1 MKNWGF
7 YSICFFIVATLAS
20 CKKDKESTVDNEKVE
35 NSIEYAQG
43 FSINEYKDYS
53 VLTIKQP
60 WVDAT
65 KTYKY
70 VLYKEVTNNIPDS
83 LSSLPSVQVPIKSIV
98 VTSTTHLPSLVILEE
113 EESLKGFPGLN
124 YVSSPSIRKEIDA
137 GVIKELGQNEQ
148 LNTELLL
155 DLNPKAVVAFT
166 MDGSNA
172 TFNTIE
178 KSGIPVIYN
187 GDWVEQTPLGKAEWV
202 KLFGALYG
210 KEKEA
215 KAFFDKIVKDYEE
228 ALDLVKN
235 VKSFPTVMS
244 GAMYQ
249 DVWYMPQGQSWM
261 AVYFKDAKSNY
272 LWKDT
277 EGTGSLS
284 LSYEVVLD
292 KAIDAN
298 FWINP
303 AQYESLAD
311 LEKANPH
318 YTKFKAFKQKNV
330 YSFAPRKGATGGSIF
345 YELGPTRPDLILK
358 DLIYILHPE
367 VVMPNYVPVFFEQ
380 LK

>member
-1 MKNWGF
+1 MKNWKF
-7 YSICFFIVATLAS
+7 YSVCFFIVASLAS
-20 CKKDKESTVDNEKVE
+20 CKKDTESTITNGKVE
-35 NSIEYAQG
+35 NSIKYAQG
-43 FSINEYKDYS
+43 FSINEYENYS
-53 VLTIKQP
+53 IVTIKQP
-60 WVDAT
+60 WVDAD
-65 KTYKY
+65 KSYKY
-70 VLYKEVTNNIPDS
+70 VLYKDAKGSVPDS
-83 LSSLPSVQVPIKSIV
+83 LQSLPSVQVPIKSIV
-98 VTSTTHLPSLVILEE
+98 VTSTTHLPSLVILGEE
-113 EESLKGFPGLN
+113 GSLKGFPGLN

-137 GVIKELGQNEQ
+137 GIIKELGQNEQ
-148 LNTELLL
+148 LNTEVLL
-155 DLNPKAVVAFT
+155 DLNPNAVVAFA
-166 MDGSNA
+166 MDGTNTSLS
-172 TFNTIE
+172 TIE

-210 KEKEA
+210 KEKET
-215 KAFFDKIVKDYEE
+215 KVFFDKVVKDYEE
-228 ALDLVKN
+228 ALDLVKE
-235 VKSFPTVMS
+235 VRSFPTVMS

-249 DVWYMPQGQSWM
+249 DVWYAPQGQSWM
-261 AVYFKDAKSNY
+261 AVYFKDAKSYY

-284 LSYEVVLD
+284 LSYEAVLD
-292 KAIDAN
+292 KSIEAD

-318 YTKFKAFKQKNV
+318 YTKFKAFKQKTV

-380 LK
+380 LR